1 MRYKI
6 NISIDD
12 ISPHPQASI
21 KVLDNCY
28 KLIEKF
34 EDIKFTLFIP
44 LAYWRT
50 IGKTATGH
58 ALKLDKYL
66 ELCNVLRSLPS
77 NFEIGYHGLFHGIPG
92 ISNNDEFQHL
102 SFSEA
107 LKRFEMMKKIAD
119 NAKLEF
125 KKYFRPPAWRM
136 SPEAI
141 QAARQWGIKILALSP
156 DLYAKTTYNKADE
169 TRNDVVYYNV
179 NPPFKLLELYEKTEV
194 VYHACEWDKNY
205 LSEQK
210 TDELI
215 KFLLEKEKDLDF
227 CFLEGLV

>member
-12 ISPHPQASI
+12 ISPHPQAST
-21 KVLDNCY
+21 KVLHNCY

-50 IGKTATGH
+50 IGITATEH
-58 ALKLDKYL
+58 ALRLDKCS
-66 ELCNVLRSLPS
+66 ESCKVLRNLPS
-77 NFEIGYHGLFHGIPG
+77 NFEIGYHGLFHGIPR
-92 ISNNDEFQHL
+92 INNNDEFQHL

-119 NAKLEF
+119 NAELEF
-125 KKYFRPPAWRM
+125 KNYFRPPAWRM

-141 QAARQWGIKILALSP
+141 LAAQEWGIEILALSP
-156 DLYAKTTYNKADE
+156 ELYAKKTYDKADE
-169 TRNDVVYYNV
+169 AFSNVVYYNV
-179 NPPFKLLELYEKTEV
+179 NPPFKPLELYEKTEA

-215 KFLLEKEKDLDF
+215 RFLLEKEKDLDF
-227 CFLEGLV
+227 CFLGELI